1 MALSSGP
8 SRPLLSPSSQLDATT
23 GSREPPV
30 YIAMMGVT
38 GAGKSSFIS
47 LLCDTKIEIGHD
59 LDSCTSEVGVY
70 PCELFP
76 RRTIYLIDTPGFDD
90 SKRKD
95 TEVLRELASYLS
107 KSYSQ
112 NIKLN
117 GIMYFHRI
125 SDNKMQGS
133 AKKNLMMFKK
143 LCGDNAL
150 KNVILITSM
159 WDRVAEKEGAKR
171 ERELTQTPEFW
182 GFMISKGSK
191 AYRHNNSIESAKQ
204 LLRHFLPDIKLKI
217 TLDLQQ
223 EMVDR
228 NMSLDQTG
236 AGRELENEIA
246 KERARFK
253 IELKEIREQLME
265 AMKERDKEA
274 ESAMREIQREYE
286 DKLERLGKDQ
296 MELQSTLDKTYQE
309 RYNRLEIQMES
320 HQAALLE
327 RVQQNSKVEIEMIK
341 VKHQRELDASTKALR
356 KENDALKRRQQQPR
370 RRASPGSDSSEW
382 YSSDSDSFSQPRT
395 FNFDFPQPSRGLSQ
409 PKWNSLDVGFVVQK
423 GHVGTAYTS
432 AVCIS
437 ESGQLAYGN
446 AKTGRL
452 ELFDLQSGKTR
463 VFRPKD
469 DDSSRSLH
477 YTDNGRRIVSGSTDG
492 NVRVFSA
499 VTGRK
504 LDIEL
509 DSKISQVDKMVLSPN
524 QWRLVATGLDNL
536 GTSRLIMFDLS
547 PYKPSVL
554 PPGSMISALTIP
566 VNSRI
571 SALAIS
577 ANSKLLAGGSDEDR
591 IFIWEMN
598 RSLSEPSLTLQNERK
613 GDVIAVSFIG
623 DTHLISF
630 NKFSGVIS
638 TWNAAGGGLLE
649 NWFQIRIITVTAATF
664 SSHNSKLAVGTRDGS
679 VKIYP
684 TKINDTKPFHPG
696 CVAHEHGNSSEHE
709 EIYDLAFSPDS
720 RFLAT
725 STIKG
730 AVRLRRYHDRRG

>member
-1 MALSSGP
+1 MALSSLGP
-8 SRPLLSPSSQLDATT
+8 SPLLSPSSRLDATT

-30 YIAMMGVT
+30 YIAIMGVT

-47 LLCDTKIEIGHD
+47 LLCDTKVEIGHD

-70 PCELFP
+70 PCELLP
-76 RRTIYLIDTPGFDD
+76 GRTIYLIDTPGFDD

-95 TEVLRELASYLS
+95 TEVLRELASYLA

-117 GIMYFHRI
+117 GIIYFHRI

-133 AKKNLMMFKK
+133 AKKNLIMFKK

-159 WDRVAEKEGAKR
+159 WDRVAENEGAKR
-171 ERELTQTPEFW
+171 ERELLQTPEFW

-204 LLRHFLPDIKLKI
+204 LLRHFIPDIKLKI

-253 IELKEIREQLME
+253 IELKEIGEQLME

-274 ESAMREIQREYE
+274 ESTMREMQREYE
-286 DKLERLGKDQ
+286 DKLERLGKAQ
-296 MELQSTLDKTYQE
+296 MDLHSTLDKTYQE

-327 RVQQNSKVEIEMIK
+327 RVQQKNKAEIEMIK
-341 VKHQRELDASTKALR
+341 VKHQTELDASTKALR
-356 KENDALKRRQQQPR
+356 EENDALKRRQQQPLR
-370 RRASPGSDSSEW
+370 LASPGSDSSKW
-382 YSSDSDSFSQPRT
+382 DSNYSFSQP
-395 FNFDFPQPSRGLSQ
+395 
-409 PKWNSLDVGFVVQK
+409 FVVQE

-437 ESGQLAYGN
+437 KRGQLAYGN

-452 ELFDLQSGKTR
+452 EFFDLQNGKT
-463 VFRPKD
+463 FAAKSKD
-469 DDSSRSLH
+469 DDSSRTLH
-477 YTDNGRRIVSGSTDG
+477 YTADGRAIVSGSTDG
-492 NVRVFSA
+492 YVRFTNA
-499 VTGRK
+499 ETGWK
-504 LDIEL
+504 IKTVEC
-509 DSKISQVDKMVLSPN
+509 DSKISQVDKLVLSPN
-524 QWRLVATGLDNL
+524 NRELVASGVDDHRF
-536 GTSRLIMFDLS
+536 GTSRLVMLDAHAGEYIASSSS
-547 PYKPSVL
+547 PPCK
-554 PPGSMISALTIP
+554 
-566 VNSRI
+566 I

-577 ANSKLLAGGSDEDR
+577 ANSKLLAGGSDEGR

-598 RSLSEPSLTLQNERK
+598 RSLFDLSLTTLQNERK
-613 GDVIAVSFIG
+613 GDVIAVSFID
-623 DTHLISF
+623 DTRLISF
-630 NKFSGVIS
+630 NRSSGIIS
-638 TWNAAGGGLLE
+638 TWNATIGCLLE
-649 NWFQIRIITVTAATF
+649 ETPIRIRNVTAATF
-664 SSHNSKLAVGTRDGS
+664 SSHTNKLAVGTRDGS
-679 VKIYP
+679 VIIYA
-684 TKINDTKPFHPG
+684 TKPHHRG
-696 CVAHEHGNSSEHE
+696 CIIQEDENSSERE
-709 EIYDLAFSPDS
+709 EIFDLAFSGNS
-720 RFLAT
+720 SHLAT
-725 STIKG
+725 STVTG
-730 AVRLRRYHDRRG
+730 TVRLRQVDNSRSWI